1 MFTYHLLLCIL
12 SANLHAF
19 QTPAS
24 PTYQHI
30 RAEHQAAI
38 KAGTPVVVVNHFG
51 DVRTRPALANTVEM
65 VSHSQFQHAA
75 QPQLV
80 LKNETDQLT
89 IDVVFPATNKGLP
102 SGQKV
107 IKRVDLTL
115 FIPNSSALTVT
126 TEQGLVEVKGHA
138 APLFVTTDRGEVR
151 FKNSAMTQIKT
162 VQGNIKGTFKGKP
175 DTGKSHIE
183 TIHGTV
189 DLRFA
194 DQAAYRVQASTK
206 GHITSDYTM
215 KVDWKGRERLKQV
228 ELETGKAGAELMV
241 DSQRGNVMLLREI

>member
-1 MFTYHLLLCIL
+1 MCTYQLLLCLL
-12 SANLHAF
+12 SANLHAL
-19 QTPAS
+19 QAPAS
-24 PTYQHI
+24 PTYQHL

-38 KAGTPVVVVNHFG
+38 KAGTPVVIVNHFG
-51 DVRTRPALANTVEM
+51 DVRTRPALANTVEI

-75 QPQLV
+75 KPELVVKDETQQL
-80 LKNETDQLT
+80 LIE
-89 IDVVFPATNKGLP
+89 VVFPATSEPLP
-102 SGQKV
+102 AGQKV
-107 IKRVDLTL
+107 IQRVDLTL
-115 FIPNSSALTVT
+115 FIPNSSPLTVT

-138 APLFVTTDRGEVR
+138 APLVVTTDRGEVR
-151 FKNSAMTQIKT
+151 FKNSAQTQVKT

-175 DTGKSHIE
+175 SAGKSHIE

-194 DQAAYRVQASTK
+194 DQAAYHVQASTK

-228 ELETGKAGAELMV
+228 ELETGKAGAELLV